1 MWNRGLEDLLRE
13 ENVCWEDS
21 PSFLAILLP
30 LSVRNIKLNKQTK
43 DRARLLPFPTS
54 FGKRRFKPR
63 DPSEGLLRFWIR
75 RGVSVESWLVAPTR
89 VPAAARQQTPSG
101 ALPSTNWSCEFE
113 QKGNYVSWRKPEA
126 EFKSWRGFPSGT
138 ACFLKFVTPC
148 SETAPVEAL
157 GAVWKSSTTIWQ
169 RAAKLW
175 AAY

>member
-1 MWNRGLEDLLRE
+1 MWNRGLEGLLRE
-13 ENVCWEDS
+13 GNICWKNS
-21 PSFLAILLP
+21 PSFLTICFP
-30 LSVRNIKLNKQTK
+30 KGPKYKTQQTK
-43 DRARLLPFPTS
+43 KIEIGSFLSPLLL
-54 FGKRRFKPR
+54 GGRRFKPR

-75 RGVSVESWLVAPTR
+75 REESEERRVVAPTR
-89 VPAAARQQTPSG
+89 VPAAAKQQTPSG
-101 ALPSTNWSCEFE
+101 ALPSANWSCEFE

-148 SETAPVEAL
+148 SETAPAEAL

-169 RAAKLW
+169 RTAKLW